1 MFLSAV
7 LRLGSLRIRPG
18 LVGLVLELELGFGLL
33 SALVYLVPLKSLM
46 PAFILMLEMPIY
58 FVSSALQ
65 ANNSCH

>member
-33 SALVYLVPLKSLM
+33 SALVYLVPKKSNACVHFNARNADL
-46 PAFILMLEMPIY
+46 FRIVCITGK
-58 FVSSALQ
+58 
-65 ANNSCH
+65 